1 MGAVCAKPIATIKSW
16 AKRKKQKNHITGGQ
30 QPRYGNEHDL
40 IQPQQPYQSDNS
52 LHKSSKFSKVPAV
65 LGGLMAAKK
74 HGSRGHGGGHQQQ
87 YDSRMVAKAVA
98 KAAGVKAKVVVEVEI
113 IKTLMM
119 VDMMRGVTT
128 MVENFKSFK
137 EREDC
142 SYHVHS
148 LNNV

>member
-87 YDSRMVAKAVA
+87 YDEQQQDGSESGSQSSRSESESGSGSGDYQDADD
-98 KAAGVKAKVVVEVEI
+98 GGYDEGGYDDGGE
-113 IKTLMM
+113 
-119 VDMMRGVTT
+119 
-128 MVENFKSFK
+128 F
-137 EREDC
+137 
-142 SYHVHS
+142 
-148 LNNV
+148 